1 MLCSRPLRAG
11 VFFAGVL
18 LTPILLGL
26 PLLWLG
32 WWLGKQDGWNPV
44 VPGATAPPIRYRNGP
59 RLRTCGA
66 CGGACNVRGVTQRLV
81 GVIPAGT
88 DVFYA
93 CEACD
98 ARFKVESVFG
108 QVVTLIGGLLAL
120 ASGAIIGLD
129 GAGEL
134 GSIAGGLALV
144 VVAFFVFS
152 WMISAVRLRLNNP
165 VRSDGLLP

>member
-1 MLCSRPLRAG
+1 
-11 VFFAGVL
+11 VL

-144 VVAFFVFS
+144 VVALFVFS